1 MDNIKK
7 EDGYLVIRIPLQAN
21 RYNFYEGDDPVGTM
35 DNVCGVI
42 AGDELGFANWIDMD
56 YKGKGDQV
64 TDIFYKYYGEP
75 DDFRLLCA
83 DLGID
88 VVEYPVCSHCY
99 KAIYGCFTVD
109 NEGDPL
115 CLDCEESPL
124 FLKKVVLPESDQ
136 ELSEELTR
144 ESLDENI

>member
-1 MDNIKK
+1 MKEKITK

-42 AGDELGFANWIDMD
+42 AGNEMGFAHWIDMD

-64 TDIFYKYYGEP
+64 TSIFYEYFGEV
-75 DDFRLLCA
+75 DDFKKICS

-88 VVEYPVCSHCY
+88 VVEYPVCSICHD
-99 KAIYGCFTVD
+99 ALYGIFEINDYGEYICRECGEKNNLED
-109 NEGDPL
+109 N
-115 CLDCEESPL
+115 
-124 FLKKVVLPESDQ
+124 
-136 ELSEELTR
+136 
-144 ESLDENI
+144 